1 MLHFAKAVLNRSV
14 GVWRGHAPTIVSLAR
29 RPNGPLALAVALLI
43 ASLMPLSSQAAE
55 LTTIQKR
62 GYLIVGVKDNLRPLG
77 FRTSDGTLAG
87 LEIDLAH
94 YLAEQL
100 LGDANAVKFQPMANT
115 ARLSAVMNDEV
126 DLAIAQLGVT
136 GSRARLV
143 DFSTPYYLDGTA
155 LITRDHAAHALKDV
169 EQGPIAVLDRSS
181 TIAVIRY
188 HLPNAQLIPVQSY
201 QDAKAALE
209 NGRAI
214 AFAAD
219 LTVLSGWVQEYPDYH
234 LLPALFAMEAL
245 SVAMPRGVQY
255 SALRQQVDE
264 AIRRWQGNGSL
275 KQRVLYW
282 GLPDTGNPTTLPNQ
296 DSAP

>member
-14 GVWRGHAPTIVSLAR
+14 GVWRGHAPIVVSLAK
-29 RPNGPLALAVALLI
+29 RPVGPLAVALLI
-43 ASLMPLSSQAAE
+43 ASLIAPSSQAAE
-55 LTTIQKR
+55 LTTIQER

-77 FRTSDGTLAG
+77 FRTSDGTLTG

-100 LGDANAVKFQPMANT
+100 LGDANAVKFQPIANT

-136 GSRARLV
+136 GSRTRLV

-155 LITRDHAAHALKDV
+155 LITRDRTVQALKDV

-188 HLPNAQLIPVQSY
+188 QLPNAQLIPVQSY
-201 QDAKAALE
+201 QDAKATLE
-209 NGRAI
+209 NGGAI

-264 AIRRWQGNGSL
+264 AIRRWQADGSL
-275 KQRVLYW
+275 KQRLLYW
-282 GLPDTGNPTTLPNQ
+282 GLPDTGNPTILPGQ